1 MTKLLIK
8 KYLLI
13 LFFSILVSS
22 ASIANVYAWSNGGYS
37 TDVSSSKYGTHDW
50 IAEHAK
56 NWLPIAERKWIDD
69 NLKCFLYG
77 TEYPDNKDAFYKTTH
92 GYGDTTKHHNYYDSS
107 GSVIDDSAAVRAK
120 DEYDKALAE
129 LEAGRNDTA
138 AIYAGSMT
146 HYIVDVAVFGHVM
159 TAETH
164 HSDYEDYVG
173 ARTTSYNYGVFESY
187 LVFDGELES
196 FSAYDA
202 SISLGR
208 NTFNDDGGTYTA
220 IWMDTNYDWSNS
232 AFKNRCG
239 ESLNLATNY
248 AADVL
253 STLFVAAFGP
263 IAPDLTPPSISNIVY
278 TPQSPQ
284 PSDAVAVSANVT
296 DTESGVKAVTL
307 LHAIGGGAWTSL
319 PMSLSTGSIYS
330 ATIPKQSDSTTVQL
344 KVKAE
349 DEAGNTVESA
359 VASYTVR
366 APAAAIPGFSL
377 ESIIIGIIIAAAAL
391 LSLKKRR
398 LGQHPA
404 ITKAWRPYRLL

>member
-1 MTKLLIK
+1 MTEPRVK
-8 KYLLI
+8 KYFLI
-13 LFFSILVSS
+13 LFFSILISS
-22 ASIANVYAWSNGGYS
+22 ASIANVHTWSNGGYS
-37 TDVSSSKYGTHDW
+37 TDVSGPKYGTHDW

-77 TEYPDNKDAFYKTTH
+77 TEYPDNKDALYKTTH
-92 GYGDTTKHHNYYDSS
+92 GYGDTTKHHNYYDGS
-107 GSVIDDSAAVRAK
+107 GSVTDASAADRAK

-146 HYIVDVAVFGHVM
+146 HYIVDVAVFAHVM
-159 TAETH
+159 ASETH
-164 HSDYEDYVG
+164 HSDYEDYVE

-187 LVFDGELES
+187 LVFDGELETV
-196 FSAYDA
+196 SAYDA
-202 SISLGR
+202 SINLGR

-248 AADVL
+248 VVDVL
-253 STLFVAAFGP
+253 CTLFVAAFGP
-263 IAPDLTPPSISNIVY
+263 IAPDLTPPSISDVVY
-278 TPQSPQ
+278 SPQQPQ
-284 PSDAVAVSANVT
+284 PSDAVTVTANVT
-296 DTESGVKAVTL
+296 DAESGVKIVTL
-307 LHAIGGGAWTSL
+307 LYALGGGAWTSL
-319 PMSLSTGSIYS
+319 PMSPSAGSTYT
-330 ATIPKQSDSTTVQL
+330 AMIPKQPDGTAVQFR
-344 KVKAE
+344 VKAE

-359 VASYTVR
+359 VASYAVH
-366 APAAAIPGFSL
+366 APPAAIPGFPL
-377 ESIIIGIIIAAAAL
+377 ESIIIGIITATVAL

-398 LGQHPA
+398 FGQYLATP
-404 ITKAWRPYRLL
+404 KA

>member
-1 MTKLLIK
+1 VRKLLVK
-8 KYLLI
+8 KNLLI
-13 LFFSILVSS
+13 LFFSILFSS

-37 TDVSSSKYGTHDW
+37 TDVSSPKYGTHDW

-77 TEYPDNKDAFYKTTH
+77 TEYPDNKDALYKTTH
-92 GYGDTTKHHNYYDSS
+92 GYGDTTKHHNYYDGS
-107 GSVIDDSAAVRAK
+107 GSVIDASAAVRAK

-146 HYIVDVAVFGHVM
+146 HYIVDVAVFAHVM
-159 TAETH
+159 TSETH
-164 HSDYEDYVG
+164 HSDYEDYVE

-187 LVFDGELES
+187 LVFDGELETV
-196 FSAYDA
+196 SAYDA

-208 NTFNDDGGTYTA
+208 NTFKDDGGTYTA
-220 IWMDTNYDWSNS
+220 VWMDTNYDWSNP

-248 AADVL
+248 VTDVL
-253 STLFVAAFGP
+253 YTLFIAAFGP
-263 IAPDLTPPSISNIVY
+263 IAPDRTPPVISNVARN
-278 TPQSPQ
+278 PQQPQ
-284 PSDAVAVSANVT
+284 PSDTVTVTANVT

-307 LHAIGGGAWTSL
+307 LYAIGGGAWTSL
-319 PMSLSTGSIYS
+319 PMSLSTGSTYT
-330 ATIPKQSDSTTVQL
+330 ATIPKQSDGTAVQF

-349 DEAGNTVESA
+349 DEDGITAETA
-359 VASYTVR
+359 VASYTVH
-366 APAAAIPGFSL
+366 ASPAAIPGFPL
-377 ESIIIGIIIAAAAL
+377 ESIIIGIIIATAAL

-398 LGQHPA
+398 FEEYPA
-404 ITKAWRPYRLL
+404 TPEA